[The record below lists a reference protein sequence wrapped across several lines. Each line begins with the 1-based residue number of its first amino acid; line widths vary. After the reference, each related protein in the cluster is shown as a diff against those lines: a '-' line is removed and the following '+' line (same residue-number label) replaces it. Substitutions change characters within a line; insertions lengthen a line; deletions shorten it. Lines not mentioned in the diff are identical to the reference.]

1 MRHFTLHYF
10 RSLIFLTNNIELG
23 NFSLLMKNS
32 KQLMVSEFLNDNTI
46 VQMRLEVSKLNSK
59 EESSSISR

>member
-10 RSLIFLTNNIELG
+10 RSLIFLTNNIDLG

>member
-1 MRHFTLHYF
+1 MRHFALHYF
-10 RSLIFLTNNIELG
+10 RSLIFLTNNIDLG

-59 EESSSISR
+59 EKSSSISR